1 LWLCSI
7 NVTTVQH
14 KCYIAQH
21 KCNMFI
27 LLLVLNSV
35 LNSVRQQ
42 KIFKTHINSKHTRDL
57 VKSTIIKYYCLESSS
72 GDTTGMYRFFTG
84 GLGGEWDGRPQ
95 CQGPS
100 LTLTVAVTVPGL
112 PNHWIYFLQK
122 FPVRRDNM
130 PICPGI
136 RVYPAITLVGLG
148 ILQCVNSH
156 YW

>member
-1 LWLCSI
+1 MAVHSI

-84 GLGGEWDGRPQ
+84 GLGGEWDGRPATGR
-95 CQGPS
+95 CLRCPE
-100 LTLTVAVTVPGL
+100 
-112 PNHWIYFLQK
+112 LQ
-122 FPVRRDNM
+122 
-130 PICPGI
+130 
-136 RVYPAITLVGLG
+136 
-148 ILQCVNSH
+148 ILL
-156 YW
+156 